1 MSRGPAFQCC
11 RRATAPK
18 ARAVA
23 VLPGVSL
30 QGDSKVKI
38 VERVSEQPGSTAGDV
53 AKALDLERT
62 VTGTRLV
69 QMAASGSL
77 VVCAASKIV
86 RLPTAGR

>member
-1 MSRGPAFQCC
+1 MLPA
-11 RRATAPK
+11 ATAPR

-30 QGDSKVKI
+30 HGDSKVKI
-38 VERVSEQPGSTAGDV
+38 VDRVSKQPGSTVG
-53 AKALDLERT
+53 DLERT
-62 VTGTRLV
+62 VTGPRSV

-77 VVCAASKIV
+77 PVSAASKMV